1 MQSHLLRRVVDV
13 SRSMCTTHTH
23 MISFMTDMLKE
34 KNAMEI
40 RFTSYSK
47 LTSEDMRQICMSTNI
62 LC

>member
-40 RFTSYSK
+40 RFTSYS
-47 LTSEDMRQICMSTNI
+47 
-62 LC
+62 